1 MLRMAQAMNSSTE
14 RAFRRAREILRK
26 EGALT
31 NDELEELDAL
41 FDEVNG
47 TQFMALTQDPE
58 HQTTLRQYDRYARR
72 PAMPIL
78 ITMVV
83 LLVFSI
89 VMGFYVSLHP

>member
-1 MLRMAQAMNSSTE
+1 MALAMNSSTE
-14 RAFRRAREILRK
+14 RAFLRAREILRK

-31 NDELEELDAL
+31 SAECSELEEL

-58 HQTTLRQYDRYARR
+58 HSRTLREYDRHTRR
-72 PAMPIL
+72 PALPIL

-83 LLVFSI
+83 LLIFSI
-89 VMGFYVSLHP
+89 AMGIYVSLRN

>member
-1 MLRMAQAMNSSTE
+1 MALSMNSSTE
-14 RAFRRAREILRK
+14 RAFLRAREILRK

-31 NDELEELDAL
+31 SAECNELEEL
-41 FDEVNG
+41 FDEVSG

-58 HQTTLRQYDRYARR
+58 HSRALREYDRHTRR

-83 LLVFSI
+83 LLIFSI
-89 VMGFYVSLHP
+89 AMGIYASLRN